1 MLQKSNY
8 YCRRNKAHCTINRK
22 SKMKKTIERKVT
34 YNGIEFTA
42 DNYGNLKID
51 G

>member
-1 MLQKSNY
+1 MSSKSVFG
-8 YCRRNKAHCTINRK
+8 INREK
-22 SKMKKTIERKVT
+22 AKMKKTIERKVR

-42 DNYGNLKID
+42 DNYGKVKID

>member
-1 MLQKSNY
+1 MSSKLMFG
-8 YCRRNKAHCTINRK
+8 INRK
-22 SKMKKTIERKVT
+22 SKMKKTIERKVR

>member
-1 MLQKSNY
+1 MQCSNY
-8 YCRRNKAHCTINRK
+8 HCIRNKAYTLSIGKR
-22 SKMKKTIERKVT
+22 KMKKTIEKKVR